1 DDDGLGG
8 GARGRQAGAE
18 RDGER
23 DQPCPRAAHL
33 RTRRTALVRAAFA
46 LPAVAVNVTFT
57 RLPAARRVGFTLK
70 SCFAA
75 APASSAPSL
84 RHDLP
89 ATFALRF
96 ATFAHTRALPAADS
110 PVLRTLTR
118 SATARFAL
126 TRL

>member
-1 DDDGLGG
+1 
-8 GARGRQAGAE
+8 
-18 RDGER
+18 
-23 DQPCPRAAHL
+23 
-33 RTRRTALVRAAFA
+33 
-46 LPAVAVNVTFT
+46 
-57 RLPAARRVGFTLK
+57 LPAARRVGFTLK

-89 ATFALRF
+89 TTFALRF

-118 SATARFAL
+118 SATARLAL
-126 TRL
+126 TRLVFGFTAIASAGSPAGGGAAIVNVTWRRASELPWASIER